1 MSDNIILKA
10 SNVSKQYRLGLVGTG
25 TLTHDLNRFWHKIR
39 GKEDPYLQ
47 IGAVNDR
54 SASASSD
61 YVWAL
66 QDINFEVKRGEIL
79 GIIGKNGAGKST
91 LLKILSRVT
100 SPTTGSIKTKGRIA
114 SLLEVG
120 TGMHPELTG
129 RENIYLNGAILGM
142 NKTEISSKIDEI
154 IEFSGCQMYIDTP
167 VKRYSSGMRVRL
179 GFAVAAFLEPDIL
192 VVDEVLAV
200 GDAEFQ
206 KKAIGKMQ
214 DISSTS
220 GRTVLF
226 VSHNMAAVQNLCP
239 RTILMHNGRIEKDG
253 FTSEIINYYLQIF
266 RDEKLQQDLVF
277 REDRKGKQ
285 ELVFESYWFE
295 NENGKKLKLL
305 QSGLNFYF
313 VVKINNVVPKSFQ
326 NIKISIG
333 IDNSKGNRLSLL
345 DNFLTNQ
352 KINFE
357 ANECKEIRIHISNLP
372 LQSGYYY
379 FTLFVKDNEN
389 IQDWIENAG
398 TFEVENGDFFK
409 TGQLIEGN
417 QGDLLIKHD
426 FIGYEKN

>member
-1 MSDNIILKA
+1 MSDIILKA
-10 SNVSKQYRLGLVGTG
+10 ENISKQYRLGLVGTG
-25 TLTHDLNRFWHKIR
+25 TIAHDLNRFWHRVR

-47 IGAVNDR
+47 LGAVNDR

-100 SPTTGSIKTKGRIA
+100 SPTTGSIKTGGRIA

-129 RENIYLNGAILGM
+129 RENIFLNGAILGM

-214 DISSTS
+214 DISNTN

-226 VSHNMAAVQNLCP
+226 VSHDMTAIQNLCQRVLVLKNGGIVISAP
-239 RTILMHNGRIEKDG
+239 TNEAISEYLEDSQNLKPVYKNNNFDYSLNGIFSIEILTSQGNYFHNQFEPLSVRFELNIAQPIQDAALSYQIVDFMDNNIIHELLLNKENEFGTVQGRTAIISKLNTLSLYPGNYKLNVFFADNGLKINYNKLIEVCG
-253 FTSEIINYYLQIF
+253 FEIIQTQKRDYYW
-266 RDEKLQQDLVF
+266 EK
-277 REDRKGKQ
+277 G
-285 ELVFESYWFE
+285 SAIY
-295 NENGKKLKLL
+295 
-305 QSGLNFYF
+305 
-313 VVKINNVVPKSFQ
+313 
-326 NIKISIG
+326 
-333 IDNSKGNRLSLL
+333 
-345 DNFLTNQ
+345 
-352 KINFE
+352 
-357 ANECKEIRIHISNLP
+357 KEINTEWQIN
-372 LQSGYYY
+372 
-379 FTLFVKDNEN
+379 
-389 IQDWIENAG
+389 
-398 TFEVENGDFFK
+398 
-409 TGQLIEGN
+409 
-417 QGDLLIKHD
+417 
-426 FIGYEKN
+426 

>member
-1 MSDNIILKA
+1 MSDIILKA
-10 SNVSKQYRLGLVGTG
+10 ENISKQYRLGLVGTG
-25 TLTHDLNRFWHKIR
+25 TIAHDLNRFWHRVR

-47 IGAVNDR
+47 VGAVNER
-54 SASASSD
+54 SAGASSD

-66 QDINFEVKRGEIL
+66 KDINFEVKRGEIL

-100 SPTTGSIKTKGRIA
+100 SPTTGSIKTGGRIA

-129 RENIYLNGAILGM
+129 RENIFLNGAILGM

-214 DISSTS
+214 DISNTG

-226 VSHNMAAVQNLCP
+226 VSHNMASIQNLCQ
-239 RTILMHNGRIEKDG
+239 RSILMHNGTIEKDG
-253 FTSEIINYYLQIF
+253 PTDEIINYYLQTF
-266 RDEKLQQDLVF
+266 RDKKLQQDLES
-277 REDRKGKQ
+277 RTDRQGIQ
-285 ELVFESYWFE
+285 ELKFHSYWFE
-295 NENGKKLKLL
+295 NYNGKELKLL
-305 QSGLNFYF
+305 QSGIDFYF
-313 VVKINNVVPKSFQ
+313 VVEIKNLTSKCFN
-326 NIKISIG
+326 NIKFSIG
-333 IDNSKGNRLSLL
+333 IDDSKGTRITLL
-345 DNFLTNQ
+345 DNILTNQ
-352 KINFE
+352 IIGFE
-357 ANECKEIRIHISNLP
+357 PNYSAEIKIRIPNLP
-372 LQSGYYY
+372 LQYGFYY
-379 FTLFVKDNEN
+379 FTLFIKENDN

-398 TFEVENGDFFK
+398 SFQVENGDFFN
-409 TGQLIEGN
+409 TGQLVDIN
-417 QGDLLIKHD
+417 QGNFLIEHS
-426 FIGYEKN
+426 FTGYEKN

>member
-1 MSDNIILKA
+1 MSDIILKA
-10 SNVSKQYRLGLVGTG
+10 ENISKQYRLGLVGTG
-25 TLTHDLNRFWHKIR
+25 TLTHDLNRLWHRLR
-39 GKEDPYLQ
+39 GKEDPYLKV
-47 IGAVNDR
+47 GAVNDR
-54 SASASSD
+54 SAAISSD

-91 LLKILSRVT
+91 LLKILSRIT

-129 RENIYLNGAILGM
+129 RENIFLNGAILGM

-214 DISSTS
+214 DISNIA

-226 VSHNMAAVQNLCP
+226 VSHNMASIKNLCT
-239 RTILMHNGRIEKDG
+239 RCVVLKNGSTQFDGKTEEAISFYLSSANFELVKDLEMISDRSGTGEAIFSKFYIEDKFGNKIENTLNGDTVFFCFEISVKTIRENGCFLDIG
-253 FTSEIINYYLQIF
+253 FSIHTDQ
-266 RDEKLQQDLVF
+266 DELLSVIYSSYQQETIKTD
-277 REDRKGKQ
+277 REDRII
-285 ELVFESYWFE
+285 
-295 NENGKKLKLL
+295 
-305 QSGLNFYF
+305 
-313 VVKINNVVPKSFQ
+313 VKC
-326 NIKISIG
+326 KIDS
-333 IDNSKGNRLSLL
+333 
-345 DNFLTNQ
+345 
-352 KINFE
+352 
-357 ANECKEIRIHISNLP
+357 LP
-372 LQSGYYY
+372 LNSGDYIIKGR
-379 FTLFVKDNEN
+379 LLNNN
-389 IQDWIENAG
+389 IESDWPKVPIGSLN
-398 TFEVENGDFFK
+398 VIKGDFYG
-409 TGQLIEGN
+409 TGNLGFDGTSKFLMKGTWHIN
-417 QGDLLIKHD
+417 
-426 FIGYEKN
+426 

>member
-1 MSDNIILKA
+1 MSDIILKVE
-10 SNVSKQYRLGLVGTG
+10 NISKQYRLGLVGTG
-25 TLTHDLNRFWHKIR
+25 TIAHDLNRFWHRVR

-47 IGAVNDR
+47 VGAVNDR

-100 SPTTGSIKTKGRIA
+100 SPTTGSIKTRGRIA

-129 RENIYLNGAILGM
+129 RENIFLNGAILGM

-154 IEFSGCQMYIDTP
+154 VEFSGCQMYIDTP

-214 DISSTS
+214 DISNTG

-226 VSHNMAAVQNLCP
+226 VSHNMAAVKDLCTKLVLLENGGLTYHGDVNDGINKYLSSNESSSGIVEFNKQPTTVKAHLSKFEILNSLNKISYSFNSNEDFIFKIYVKVNRVIRNPVLSVRVSDMNNVNVITWRSNAFINSPLPANVDRDFSVTISPVDIFILEGVYTVSIGFSDGKEILDMYMKFINFQIQTAKFSDKYNNL
-239 RTILMHNGRIEKDG
+239 TKDG
-253 FTSEIINYYLQIF
+253 GSGS
-266 RDEKLQQDLVF
+266 LVF
-277 REDRKGKQ
+277 SD
-285 ELVFESYWFE
+285 
-295 NENGKKLKLL
+295 
-305 QSGLNFYF
+305 
-313 VVKINNVVPKSFQ
+313 
-326 NIKISIG
+326 
-333 IDNSKGNRLSLL
+333 SKWEFDG
-345 DNFLTNQ
+345 
-352 KINFE
+352 
-357 ANECKEIRIHISNLP
+357 
-372 LQSGYYY
+372 
-379 FTLFVKDNEN
+379 
-389 IQDWIENAG
+389 
-398 TFEVENGDFFK
+398 
-409 TGQLIEGN
+409 
-417 QGDLLIKHD
+417 
-426 FIGYEKN
+426 

>member
-1 MSDNIILKA
+1 MSDIILKA
-10 SNVSKQYRLGLVGTG
+10 ENISKQYRLGLVGTG
-25 TLTHDLNRFWHKIR
+25 TIAHDLNRFWHRVR

-47 IGAVNDR
+47 VGAVNDR

-100 SPTTGSIKTKGRIA
+100 SPTTGSIKTGGRIA

-129 RENIYLNGAILGM
+129 RENIFLNGAILGM

-214 DISSTS
+214 DISNTG

-226 VSHNMAAVQNLCP
+226 VSHNMASIKNLCT
-239 RTILMHNGRIEKDG
+239 RCVVLKNGSTQFDGKTEEAISFYLSSANFELVKDLEMISDRSGTGEAIFSKFYIEDKLGNKLENTLNGDTVFFCFEISVKTIRENGCFLDIG
-253 FTSEIINYYLQIF
+253 FSIHTDQ
-266 RDEKLQQDLVF
+266 DELLSVIYSSYQQETIKTD
-277 REDRKGKQ
+277 REDRII
-285 ELVFESYWFE
+285 
-295 NENGKKLKLL
+295 
-305 QSGLNFYF
+305 
-313 VVKINNVVPKSFQ
+313 VKC
-326 NIKISIG
+326 KIDS
-333 IDNSKGNRLSLL
+333 
-345 DNFLTNQ
+345 
-352 KINFE
+352 
-357 ANECKEIRIHISNLP
+357 LP
-372 LQSGYYY
+372 LNSGDYIIKGR
-379 FTLFVKDNEN
+379 LLNNN
-389 IQDWIENAG
+389 IESDWPKVPIGSLN
-398 TFEVENGDFFK
+398 VIKGDFYG
-409 TGQLIEGN
+409 TGNLGFDGTSKFLMKGTWHIN
-417 QGDLLIKHD
+417 
-426 FIGYEKN
+426 